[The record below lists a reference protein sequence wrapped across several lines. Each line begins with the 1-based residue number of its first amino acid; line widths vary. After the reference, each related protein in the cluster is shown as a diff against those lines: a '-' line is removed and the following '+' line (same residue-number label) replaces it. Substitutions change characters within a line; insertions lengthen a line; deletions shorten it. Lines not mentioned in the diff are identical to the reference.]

1 LYIIWSIVLTDCEIN
16 GLGVILIG
24 PIVPGCQRPLNL
36 TAYSFI
42 IGYTI
47 LSGPT
52 VIISSESEE
61 TACSSINYINGL
73 PLEDTSISISFISF
87 LLII

>member
-1 LYIIWSIVLTDCEIN
+1 VYINW
-16 GLGVILIG
+16 

-42 IGYTI
+42 LYNFIRQQ
-47 LSGPT
+47 L
-52 VIISSESEE
+52 VISSESEE

-73 PLEDTSISISFISF
+73 PLEDTY
-87 LLII
+87 